1 MSLKDQFKQQMADNS
16 LSPTELIFRN
26 FIAGFII
33 ILVII
38 YTGAWIKNMI
48 FGG

>member
-1 MSLKDQFKQQMADNS
+1 MVDNS
-16 LSPTELIFRN
+16 LSPKELLLRN
-26 FIAGFII
+26 FIIGFII
-33 ILVII
+33 IMTII